1 MDATAAFGVA
11 YPASAP
17 GTGAR
22 GRGLFHTGADA
33 ETPLVTAPL
42 DVVLCVPE
50 AVSPGAEEDSPCAA
64 AVRAL
69 YARWKDST
77 PGGLSPP
84 DAIVDFLVRG
94 EAPKDLRM
102 AVALA
107 WSRRFVPAWRRY
119 AEEVMPAEYES
130 LYLGTEAELEALQDE
145 TVRRMAV
152 GSKANYAAGW
162 AFLEEKYPAVLAAMD
177 DAVEGDDEEKNVA
190 LAPFSPADLEWA
202 RATAHTRAMSGELGG
217 GACAFVVP
225 GVDLANHSFAPN
237 ATFGTSAAGD
247 AFELRWDVEHSTKKR
262 RKPADPRLGDEILIC
277 YGERMPNALLMLHY
291 GFMDPENPNDQLP
304 MECTLPGARRLG
316 SARVAGAGR
325 ALRDAGDERAEW
337 AARCMFAMADPTC
350 AGGREGDLRCVAAMR
365 EAAAEWE
372 KAAVTTIA
380 EDEAALEDD
389 ALAPRMEMCVRY
401 RLTQK
406 RNVAAFGR
414 FLDAVERAAA
424 EEEDE

>member
-50 AVSPGAEEDSPCAA
+50 AVNPGAEEDSPCAA

-107 WSRRFVPAWRRY
+107 WSRRFIPAWRRY

-130 LYLGTEAELEALQDE
+130 LYLGTEAELEALQD
-145 TVRRMAV
+145 AV
-152 GSKANYAAGW
+152 SYTH
-162 AFLEEKYPAVLAAMD
+162 L
-177 DAVEGDDEEKNVA
+177 
-190 LAPFSPADLEWA
+190 
-202 RATAHTRAMSGELGG
+202 
-217 GACAFVVP
+217 
-225 GVDLANHSFAPN
+225 
-237 ATFGTSAAGD
+237 
-247 AFELRWDVEHSTKKR
+247 
-262 RKPADPRLGDEILIC
+262 
-277 YGERMPNALLMLHY
+277 
-291 GFMDPENPNDQLP
+291 
-304 MECTLPGARRLG
+304 TLP
-316 SARVAGAGR
+316 
-325 ALRDAGDERAEW
+325 
-337 AARCMFAMADPTC
+337 
-350 AGGREGDLRCVAAMR
+350 
-365 EAAAEWE
+365 
-372 KAAVTTIA
+372 TI
-380 EDEAALEDD
+380 
-389 ALAPRMEMCVRY
+389 CSV
-401 RLTQK
+401 
-406 RNVAAFGR
+406 
-414 FLDAVERAAA
+414 
-424 EEEDE
+424 